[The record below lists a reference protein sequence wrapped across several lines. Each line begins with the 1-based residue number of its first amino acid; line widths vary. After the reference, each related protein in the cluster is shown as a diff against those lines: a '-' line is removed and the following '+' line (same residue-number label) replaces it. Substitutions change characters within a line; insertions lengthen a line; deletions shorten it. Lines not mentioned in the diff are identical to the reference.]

1 MSKICLMFGHP
12 RKYCYREEEYC
23 EKCARSLQEEEQHE
37 CRDIDCFHCKEDF
50 ITEDKERNEYKKN

>member
-1 MSKICLMFGHP
+1 MFGHP

-37 CRDIDCFHCKEDF
+37 CREIDCFHCKEDF